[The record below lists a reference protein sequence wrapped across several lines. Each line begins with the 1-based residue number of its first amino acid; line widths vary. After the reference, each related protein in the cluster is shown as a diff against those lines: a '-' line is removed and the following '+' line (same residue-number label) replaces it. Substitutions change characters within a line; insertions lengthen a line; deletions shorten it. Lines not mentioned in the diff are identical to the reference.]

1 MKKKQKKLIIEFS
14 PEQTERYFE
23 IVSGK
28 TENEVNADCL
38 PSGAQIVVDI
48 APPFGENATV
58 NGIDIGGIDMQIVPV

>member
-1 MKKKQKKLIIEFS
+1 MEKKQEKLIIEFS

-48 APPFGENATV
+48 VPPFGENATV